1 MIKDILNKAKNFC
14 TKNKHRFTDPRKK
27 VLRIIASSKKPIK
40 AYEVLDK
47 QRFNRKSKTTN
58 SLQSHRILGKI

>member
-27 VLRIIASSKKPIK
+27 VLRIIAQEKNE
-40 AYEVLDK
+40 ALFYENCK
-47 QRFNRKSKTTN
+47 ENEIQ
-58 SLQSHRILGKI
+58 